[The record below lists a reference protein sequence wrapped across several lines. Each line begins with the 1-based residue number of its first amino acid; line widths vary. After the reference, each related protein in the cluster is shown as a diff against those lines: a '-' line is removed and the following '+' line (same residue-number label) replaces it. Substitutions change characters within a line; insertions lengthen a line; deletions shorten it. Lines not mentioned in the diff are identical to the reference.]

1 MDAHTFQAALQATAR
16 IACCA
21 VLISCQ
27 KQATPESPPMQEHAQ
42 QEAAQPSVKED
53 TTPQRPPPSSQP
65 TRELSPEYLACN
77 TLIKEADKHS
87 QENNTRPSESGADVI
102 DCCNLQI
109 EEITTLD
116 KNPFEWENHNFC
128 CTAMNWQGSM
138 ACTPWGPPTPPAMV

>member
-53 TTPQRPPPSSQP
+53 TTPQRYRASSA
-65 TRELSPEYLACN
+65 T
-77 TLIKEADKHS
+77 S
-87 QENNTRPSESGADVI
+87 QQET
-102 DCCNLQI
+102 Q
-109 EEITTLD
+109 
-116 KNPFEWENHNFC
+116 
-128 CTAMNWQGSM
+128 
-138 ACTPWGPPTPPAMV
+138 